1 MKKVNPIK
9 SAILGV
15 LCFGSI
21 WALLAFIPPKENPV
35 KITLTTQEWEKVIK
49 HLETAN
55 SSVLNSE
62 IPSNKAQA
70 ISLDLQQAV
79 QLLGSKIEKEQPAKI
94 K

>member
-1 MKKVNPIK
+1 MKKINPIK

-15 LCFGSI
+15 FCIAGILS
-21 WALLAFIPPKENPV
+21 LLALAPPKENPV

-70 ISLDLQQAV
+70 ISAELQNAV
-79 QLLGSKIEKEQPAKI
+79 QLLGSKIEKEQI
-94 K
+94 KKP